1 MTSSLPDGSRGE
13 NPARRLAGDTARF
26 FAATL
31 ASRLLQFAYFLVV
44 MRTLAADDRGRYS
57 LTLAL
62 ASIASMLMALGYEAA
77 VAREIGRAPADR
89 WRILRA
95 ALVSK
100 GFLGGG
106 ILVAL
111 TVAGFFAWHPDRKAV
126 LLALFGVSVFLE
138 SQLACYLALFQATG
152 ELSRNGL
159 LTAAGSLLT
168 LAGGGAVVLAG
179 GGVLHFALVVVVV
192 QGVRLLAAARMAR
205 RHQDVS
211 AGIDRALMKRLW
223 DASATIGLMNLMGL
237 LFVWA
242 DTLFLG
248 FAAGDAVLGEYAPVR
263 TLTGHAGLIP
273 MTLRTAVFPV
283 FVALAARG
291 VGELGPLYGRCCQV
305 LLALAL
311 PIALL
316 GSCLADPI
324 AGVLFGAAPGSPI
337 TWYMKLLPWVVPF
350 SFLQSLCALA
360 LIAMGRERSLILP
373 QTLVMLLYGGFLAF
387 GTFRGGGQGTAWAA
401 LAGTALNFLLFL
413 PLLRGMRIPWLRAV
427 GGPAAAALLAGSA
440 LLLPVPWWGRGGAF
454 LAAYATLLV
463 AFRVFRR
470 DHLDLVWGRRP

>member
-1 MTSSLPDGSRGE
+1 MTVIE
-13 NPARRLAGDTARF
+13 KLAGDTARF

-77 VAREIGRAPADR
+77 VAREIGRAPADK

-106 ILVAL
+106 ILLL
-111 TVAGFFAWHPDRKAV
+111 TGAAGFLAWHPDRKAA
-126 LLALFGVSVFLE
+126 LLVLFGVSVFLE

-179 GGVLHFALVVVVV
+179 GGAIHFALVVVVV

-205 RHQDVS
+205 HHRDDAAS
-211 AGIDRALMKRLW
+211 AVDRALMKRLW

-291 VGELGPLYGRCCQV
+291 GWELGPLYGRCCQV

-316 GSCLADPI
+316 GSCLADPV

-337 TWYMKLLPWVVPF
+337 AWYMKVLPWVVPF

-360 LIAMGRERSLILP
+360 LIATGRERSLILP

-387 GTFRGGGQGTAWAA
+387 GTSRGGGQGTAWAA

-413 PLLRGMRIPWLRAV
+413 PLLRGMRIPWRRAV
-427 GGPAAAALLAGSA
+427 GGPLAAALLAGGA

-454 LAAYATLLV
+454 LAAYAALLV